1 MGIRWLCSPVGIR
14 TRDFSWT
21 AQESLLDW
29 ASGWDCLAASAGVGT
44 TGDTIGTTMGG
55 SSTTTTRTSRIAGRS
70 SIAIAF
76 VRVELT
82 SIMAPIHATEVLA
95 GIRRFT
101 GATRTQRQER
111 TPAPSVGLAMEGPR
125 EATHPEDSPA
135 LAASTAAEA
144 DSMVA
149 EAATVAGA
157 IDSSH

>member
-1 MGIRWLCSPVGIR
+1 
-14 TRDFSWT
+14 
-21 AQESLLDW
+21 
-29 ASGWDCLAASAGVGT
+29 
-44 TGDTIGTTMGG
+44 
-55 SSTTTTRTSRIAGRS
+55 
-70 SIAIAF
+70 
-76 VRVELT
+76 
-82 SIMAPIHATEVLA
+82 MAPIHATEVLA

-157 IDSSH
+157 IDSSHEVIKT